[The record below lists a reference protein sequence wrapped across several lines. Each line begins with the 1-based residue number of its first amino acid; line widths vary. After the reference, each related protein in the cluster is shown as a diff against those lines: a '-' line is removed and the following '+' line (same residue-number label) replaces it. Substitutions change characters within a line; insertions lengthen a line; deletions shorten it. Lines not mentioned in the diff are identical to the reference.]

1 LPIWPIWW
9 SDREVERP
17 RGNIVLMSQRTLAEP
32 PAAPELSL
40 DEWFAL
46 AEDEPGE
53 LVNGRLEEEEVPDYL
68 HELLVVLLGRLLGN
82 WISPHGGLVAGPDA
96 KFAVS
101 SGRGRKPDLT
111 VYLPGSRRP
120 PARGLIRVPPDIAI
134 EIVSPTPRDGRR
146 DRVEKVADYAAFGVA
161 WYWLLDPQ
169 LRSLEILELDPQGR
183 YLHVLGASIGTLE
196 KIPGC
201 EGLTLDLD
209 AIWAAIDSLE

>member
-1 LPIWPIWW
+1 M
-9 SDREVERP
+9 
-17 RGNIVLMSQRTLAEP
+17 GGANISAMSRKTFAEP

-46 AEDEPGE
+46 PEDEPGE
-53 LVNGRLEEEEVPDYL
+53 LVDGRLVEEEVSDYL
-68 HELLVVLLGRLLGN
+68 HELLVMLLGRLLGN
-82 WISPHGGLVAGPDA
+82 WISPQGGLVAGSEA
-96 KFAVS
+96 KFAVG

-146 DRVEKVADYAAFGVA
+146 DRVEKLADYAAFGVS

-169 LRSLEILELDPQGR
+169 LRSLEVLELDAQGR
-183 YLHVLGASIGTLE
+183 YLHVLGASTGTLT

-209 AIWAAIDSLE
+209 ALWAAIDELE

>member
-1 LPIWPIWW
+1 
-9 SDREVERP
+9 
-17 RGNIVLMSQRTLAEP
+17 MSR
-32 PAAPELSL
+32 PELSL

-46 AEDEPGE
+46 PEDEPGE
-53 LVNGRLEEEEVPDYL
+53 LVDGHLVEEEVPDYL
-68 HELLVVLLGRLLGN
+68 HELLVAFLVQALRN
-82 WISPHGGLVAGPDA
+82 WISPRGGLVAGSEA

-101 SGRGRKPDLT
+101 SRRGRKPDLT

-146 DRVEKVADYAAFGVA
+146 DRVEKTADYAGFKVA

-169 LRSLEILELDPQGR
+169 LRSLEILELDAQGR
-183 YLHVLGASIGTLE
+183 YLHALGASTGVLE

-209 AIWAAIDSLE
+209 AIWAAIDELE

>member
-1 LPIWPIWW
+1 
-9 SDREVERP
+9 
-17 RGNIVLMSQRTLAEP
+17 MSQRTFVES
-32 PAAPELSL
+32 PAGPELSL

-46 AEDEPGE
+46 PEDEPGE
-53 LVNGRLEEEEVPDYL
+53 LVDGRLVEEEAPDYL
-68 HELLVVLLGRLLGN
+68 HELLVALLGRLLGN
-82 WISPHGGLVAGPDA
+82 WTSPQGGLVGGSDA

-111 VYLPGSRRP
+111 VYLPGGRRP

-146 DRVEKVADYAAFGVA
+146 DRVEKLADYAAFGVA
-161 WYWLLDPQ
+161 WYWILDPQ
-169 LRSLEILELDPQGR
+169 LRSLEVLELDPQGR
-183 YLHVLGASIGTLE
+183 YLHVLGASTGTLE

-209 AIWAAIDSLE
+209 ALWAAIDNLE

>member
-1 LPIWPIWW
+1 
-9 SDREVERP
+9 
-17 RGNIVLMSQRTLAEP
+17 MSQRTLAESP
-32 PAAPELSL
+32 VAPELTL

-46 AEDEPGE
+46 PEDEPGE
-53 LVNGRLEEEEVPDYL
+53 FVNGHLEEEEVPDYL
-68 HELLVVLLGRLLGN
+68 HELLVMLLGKFLSI
-82 WISPHGGLVAGPDA
+82 WIPHGGLVAGSDA

-101 SGRGRKPDLT
+101 SRRGRKPDLT

-146 DRVEKVADYAAFGVA
+146 DRVEKLADYAAFGVA

-169 LRSLEILELDPQGR
+169 LRSLEVLELDSQGR
-183 YLHVLGASIGTLE
+183 YLHVLGASTGTLE

-209 AIWAAIDSLE
+209 ALWAAIDSLE

>member
-1 LPIWPIWW
+1 
-9 SDREVERP
+9 
-17 RGNIVLMSQRTLAEP
+17 MSQGTFAESP
-32 PAAPELSL
+32 IAPELTL

-46 AEDEPGE
+46 PEDEPGE
-53 LVNGRLEEEEVPDYL
+53 LVDGRVEKEEVPDYL
-68 HELLVVLLGRLLGN
+68 HELLVAFLVQALRN
-82 WISPHGGLVAGPDA
+82 WISPQGGLVAGSEA
-96 KFAVS
+96 KFAVG

-146 DRVEKVADYAAFGVA
+146 DRVEKTADYASFGVA

-169 LRSLEILELDPQGR
+169 LRSLEILELDAKGR
-183 YLHVLGASIGTLE
+183 YLHVLGASTGILE

-209 AIWAAIDSLE
+209 AMWAAIDELE

>member
-1 LPIWPIWW
+1 
-9 SDREVERP
+9 
-17 RGNIVLMSQRTLAEP
+17 MSQRTLAESP
-32 PAAPELSL
+32 IASELTL

-46 AEDEPGE
+46 PEDEPGE
-53 LVNGRLEEEEVPDYL
+53 LVNGHLEEEEVPDYL
-68 HELLVVLLGRLLGN
+68 HELLVMLLGKFLSN
-82 WISPHGGLVAGPDA
+82 WIPHGGLVAGSDA

-146 DRVEKVADYAAFGVA
+146 DRVEKLADYAAFGVA

-169 LRSLEILELDPQGR
+169 LRSLEVLELDAQGR
-183 YLHVLGASIGTLE
+183 YLHVLGASTGTLE

-209 AIWAAIDSLE
+209 ALWAAIDDLE

>member
-1 LPIWPIWW
+1 
-9 SDREVERP
+9 
-17 RGNIVLMSQRTLAEP
+17 MSQRTLAES

-53 LVNGRLEEEEVPDYL
+53 LVNGHLEEEEVPDYL
-68 HELLVVLLGRLLGN
+68 HELLVALLVRALGN
-82 WISPHGGLVAGPDA
+82 WIFPQGGLVAGSEA
-96 KFAVS
+96 KFAIS
-101 SGRGRKPDLT
+101 SRRGRKPDLT
-111 VYLPGSRRP
+111 VYLPGHRP

-146 DRVEKVADYAAFGVA
+146 DRVEKLADYAAFGVA

-169 LRSLEILELDPQGR
+169 LRSLEVLELDAQGR
-183 YLHVLGASIGTLE
+183 YLHVLGASTGTLD

-201 EGLTLDLD
+201 DGLTLDLD
-209 AIWAAIDSLE
+209 ALWAAIDSLE

>member
-1 LPIWPIWW
+1 
-9 SDREVERP
+9 
-17 RGNIVLMSQRTLAEP
+17 MSQRTLAESP
-32 PAAPELSL
+32 VAPELTL

-46 AEDEPGE
+46 PEDEPGE
-53 LVNGRLEEEEVPDYL
+53 FVNGHLEEEEVPDYL
-68 HELLVVLLGRLLGN
+68 HELLVMLLGKFLSI
-82 WISPHGGLVAGPDA
+82 WIPHGGLVAGSDA

-101 SGRGRKPDLT
+101 SRRGRKPDLT

-146 DRVEKVADYAAFGVA
+146 DRVEKLADYAAFGVA

-169 LRSLEILELDPQGR
+169 LRSLEVLELDSQGR
-183 YLHVLGASIGTLE
+183 YLHVLGASTGTLE

-209 AIWAAIDSLE
+209 ALWAAIDDLE